1 MKPSTQQEYE
11 RRVLRAQQL
20 VEAHLDETLSPTEV
34 ARSAGMSLHHFHRV
48 FRGMTGETVMGF
60 TRRLRLERA
69 ARSLRDS
76 ERDVLPIALDAGYQ
90 SHEAF
95 TRAFSEA
102 FGVPPSTYR
111 SLQAAPEHRRT
122 CTVTTCPDDVV
133 IRDEPPR
140 DVLVLRH
147 LGPYDTVSLV
157 WDRLVAWY
165 LEAGLGGEEALC
177 MFALVPDDPQV
188 TAADKLRYDACLLAP
203 AELPTL
209 LPPGPVTRGR
219 VPGGRYAVL
228 RHRGP
233 YDTLADSYL
242 ALIGAWF
249 PQRGHVPAPEPV
261 VEHYLNSPANTA
273 PADLLTEIWVRIE
286 ERGFDLAPTRSGSPT
301 PRAPRRNSAKP

>member
-122 CTVTTCPDDVV
+122 CTVTAF
-133 IRDEPPR
+133 
-140 DVLVLRH
+140 
-147 LGPYDTVSLV
+147 DTVPSACATMCCTSLGCCV
-157 WDRLVAWY
+157 
-165 LEAGLGGEEALC
+165 
-177 MFALVPDDPQV
+177 DDQTV
-188 TAADKLRYDACLLAP
+188 TSSSS
-203 AELPTL
+203 
-209 LPPGPVTRGR
+209 PGM
-219 VPGGRYAVL
+219 
-228 RHRGP
+228 
-233 YDTLADSYL
+233 
-242 ALIGAWF
+242 
-249 PQRGHVPAPEPV
+249 
-261 VEHYLNSPANTA
+261 ANA
-273 PADLLTEIWVRIE
+273 IWPSR
-286 ERGFDLAPTRSGSPT
+286 
-301 PRAPRRNSAKP
+301 